1 MSPSDIEPLQFAHS
15 KEDEDDEEEIQEVT
29 SAVSLVCPLMIDKII
44 VPAKGI
50 KCRHPNCFDL
60 RTFLSLAEQSYNWQ
74 CPICIQ
80 PLPEPQLQVDPRME
94 AIIKLSP
101 EDVEEVRIMPD
112 GSVEMIKE
120 ENDKKRKRGSDDE
133 ASDSEDDYFQDSKRP
148 KPTTSGPSGIV
159 GSRDEPIELD

>member
-1 MSPSDIEPLQFAHS
+1 MSPSNIETLHPTSAN
-15 KEDEDDEEEIQEVT
+15 DDDDDEEEIQEVT
-29 SAVSLVCPLMIDKII
+29 SSVSLVCPLMIDKII
-44 VPAKGI
+44 VPAKGL

-80 PLPEPQLQVDPRME
+80 PLPETELRVDLRME
-94 AIIKLSP
+94 AILKLSP

-112 GSVEMIKE
+112 GNVEMIHE
-120 ENDKKRKRGSDDE
+120 ENDRKRKRGSDE
-133 ASDSEDDYFQDSKRP
+133 EGTDSEDEFIQSSK
-148 KPTTSGPSGIV
+148 KAKASVSSSGGVV